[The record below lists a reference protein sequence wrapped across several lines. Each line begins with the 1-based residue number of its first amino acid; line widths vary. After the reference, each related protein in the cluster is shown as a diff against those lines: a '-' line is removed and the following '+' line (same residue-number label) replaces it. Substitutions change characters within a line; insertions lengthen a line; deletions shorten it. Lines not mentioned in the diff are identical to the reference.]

1 MQTPNT
7 KIKPSPLDQKFNE
20 ALIEKIP
27 SIIDPVKAGQTSYL
41 SNSDLGI
48 DKYATYGSKIYGK
61 LGFKPI
67 NVKGQKTSDEIYNDS
82 NNVGSLDLLRLR
94 TLPGVGKLAGI
105 GVKDTFGLNLLSD
118 SDNYLKFDDV
128 MKNYSSSKKG
138 LVGWLHNTALSSG
151 YTVGIIG
158 GLALEELAIF
168 GATAA
173 AAPETLGTSIIPGA
187 AAAGTAL
194 FRGLK
199 LLNKVPGLKAIDALA
214 DVERVRKMGW
224 VKRGLT
230 GFGKSLLPFNNVA
243 TFIRTA
249 DKFKKASNAKI
260 VMSGVGAVVRDAR
273 KFALTHSESKLESDL
288 ARKEF
293 SEKAYDNFYKING
306 YNTPISNVAL
316 RKIENAANNVYASTY
331 KANFG
336 LIYLTNAVTF
346 DNVMRG
352 MKSANKFF
360 KNINTVGRFTV
371 RGLKKGVNKTTVQAA
386 SSNIFKYIG
395 RSAQKKLQW
404 VTPKN
409 VISAV
414 VRNNMEGFQE
424 ISQDVISNTSQ
435 RYYGGKLNKDL
446 INLKKNKYN
455 IYSKQIKGG
464 EYNDLWNSFNTSV
477 FGDGKK
483 NSDNKGIFTWEGLGT
498 YAAGFFMGAFA
509 SPAGMITGSVTNF
522 VTNQND
528 NVFSRKGV
536 AKFIKNRKQFKIDR
550 TKYKENLVKK
560 AEQLEAIFNESQTFL
575 STFDRPLHEQV
586 ELQEQMLNAASE
598 GNTKDF
604 YDTKHDS
611 FTSGMY
617 ALLEA
622 GIESEFSNNLRYM
635 AKNFTA
641 QELSDIFENADVNEN
656 NIDEYKNKLNEKADA
671 VDNLRDVYD
680 AVQVKY
686 GVGVQIPNDNTDP
699 EFLTK
704 YIQHKAYKD
713 LQKELVFSY
722 SNIENR
728 AERIEKVKNDLAE
741 ISTMNNLEINALSN
755 SKDLGLVLK
764 ILDGEIQ
771 EIEEMSPEKGTDVYA
786 NLQNLKK
793 RKKAYLDYSK
803 ATVKDGKIQ
812 ADEKLY
818 GTFLEIFDT
827 FEKKEPTLKSLE
839 AEETNDLSRREQA
852 FEKVKDV
859 LALGKDNEYY
869 QKFVDTLLDPEGKD
883 NYLSALEQAYENI
896 DKNKGVI
903 IYESLLAYEQRKISN
918 LMLDELYENGLFF
931 NLAEIDDL
939 ILNNKMPSNI
949 YNVETNKEATN
960 EEYQLAVAIIQK
972 HHKKLSNKKIT
983 NSKSQFGSGKKLTS
997 DKRKLSTLINKYKI
1011 KIGEVLDLN
1020 SDKGVAFLNALLK
1033 NNKNLLYADKF
1044 LIETTLDNFENIQ
1057 LKFVTNNELPVN
1069 ITEDGVIELDI
1080 RFASF
1085 DYSNVNMSFENLVTS
1100 GIVQKGIVAN
1110 LENNEKLA
1118 KEIDELMEL
1127 AKTAMVEKYKNPSL
1141 KDLDFFKSREAFLT
1155 AALNDAQLQKTL
1167 SEFESDKSETL
1178 WKDFTKNIS
1187 SLLEIDYEGRL
1198 INKVFNVAISAL
1210 SKKNIK
1216 EVKKVDEVKLNE
1228 ELDKTPEQLEQEN
1241 KESAAIE
1248 ESRLQAIKD
1257 LEDKEKL
1264 LSDLEKEEKQLKIEL
1279 DRLNNEST
1287 EEVDDV
1293 LESTLIAARNGDK
1306 KAQEEY
1312 KLFGLDWEQTTT
1324 YRFVGQSEVDVL
1336 LANERVESKRGIAD
1350 AGIDVTS
1357 SPKVTTAAKAE
1368 YRVTFIESFDKN
1380 NGLGKVRKKNE
1391 EDSNLERGRGYTIKD
1406 VQKIE
1411 KLDENGN
1418 VERVVYDAEGYSTD
1432 TKAKEIENLEA
1443 QLKEIENK
1451 IDTTIDDIK
1460 KINVLKT
1467 QTEEVSLDNTE
1478 EEEELY
1484 DEEENEETEENELLE
1499 KPENKTKT
1507 IQSLTKELNELKNQL
1522 EEKGTDTLT
1531 LEIADL
1537 QKEINDK
1544 VEEIAKL
1551 KTESQD
1557 TKSETEIETI
1567 GIDFINNNS
1576 INSEL
1581 TWDQLVENTEFYKEV
1596 LKLYGKSSKE
1606 ITEKDAINIL
1616 NNLNTKP
1623 EYIALVAKYN
1633 ELINNPEL
1641 AKEKEDK
1648 EDKGKLPDEENKEEE
1663 LRKPVNLNSGK
1674 TNELTEIDP
1683 FEEDAYIK
1691 TDLGKKINDFNK
1703 TLFYKSSSEIFDI
1716 LKPKFDIIGKNVNT
1730 FSLIELLETA
1740 FMLKHAVKDNMTSS
1754 QKDALN
1760 NNVALLF
1767 EKMGKKFKGHG
1778 FKINGKLY
1786 IINNV
1791 DIYNTPRSNIK
1802 FTLNSISDNNDVIDY
1817 FLDNSNQVESI
1828 HAPETTVV
1836 INEINTEIS
1845 KNKFEILIDS
1855 YKNTIE
1861 NFSTFV
1867 INEES
1872 LSDEQLKEELKTEL
1886 NKCK

>member
-214 DVERVRKMGW
+214 DVEKVRKMGW

-306 YNTPISNVAL
+306 YNTPISNAAL
-316 RKIENAANNVYASTY
+316 KKIENAANNVYASTY

-424 ISQDVISNTSQ
+424 IGQDVISNTSQ
-435 RYYGGKLNKDL
+435 IYYGKKLNKDL
-446 INLKKNKYN
+446 INLKKSKYN

-464 EYNDLWNSFNTSV
+464 EYNDLWNSFKTSV
-477 FGDGKK
+477 VGDGKK

-498 YAAGFFMGAFA
+498 YASGFFMGAFA

-575 STFDRPLHEQV
+575 STFDRPLHEQA
-586 ELQEQMLNAASE
+586 ELQEQMLDAAAE

-604 YDTKHDS
+604 YDAKHDS
-611 FTSGMY
+611 FTLGMY

-686 GVGVQIPNDNTDP
+686 PIGVQLPNDNTDP
-699 EFLTK
+699 EFLSK

-755 SKDLGLVLK
+755 SKDLDLVLK
-764 ILDGEIQ
+764 ILDSEIQ
-771 EIEEMSPEKGTDVYA
+771 ATEEMSPEKGTDVYA
-786 NLQNLKK
+786 NLENLKK

-803 ATVKDGKIQ
+803 ATVKDGKVQ

-818 GTFLEIFDT
+818 GAFLEIFDT
-827 FEKKEPTLKSLE
+827 FEKKQPTLKSLE
-839 AEETNDLSRREQA
+839 AEETNTLSRREQA

-896 DKNKGVI
+896 DKNKGNI
-903 IYESLLAYEQRKISN
+903 IYDSLLAFEQRKISN

-960 EEYQLAVAIIQK
+960 EEYQLAVAIIEK

-1085 DYSNVNMSFENLVTS
+1085 DYSNANMSFENLITS

-1127 AKTAMVEKYKNPSL
+1127 AKTAMIEKYKNPNL

-1228 ELDKTPEQLEQEN
+1228 ELDKTPEQIEQEN

-1264 LSDLEKEEKQLKIEL
+1264 LSDLETEEKQLKIEL

-1287 EEVDDV
+1287 DTKADIERKVNSLPDNLLFITHVTSEGAALKIFNDNLLMPAGVS
-1293 LESTLIAARNGDK
+1293 STTGIVSKEQLK
-1306 KAQEEY
+1306 KL
-1312 KLFGLDWEQTTT
+1312 LFDLADGKSPQRGYLDL
-1324 YRFVGQSEVDVL
+1324 F
-1336 LANERVESKRGIAD
+1336 I
-1350 AGIDVTS
+1350 AGIDRSILENTNGR
-1357 SPKVTTAAKAE
+1357 TLQ
-1368 YRVTFIESFDKN
+1368 DK
-1380 NGLGKVRKKNE
+1380 
-1391 EDSNLERGRGYTIKD
+1391 LENY
-1406 VQKIE
+1406 
-1411 KLDENGN
+1411 LDENFIEDVAKTQLPSSLNIGYFTN
-1418 VERVVYDAEGYSTD
+1418 GVLNTKYDAKPD
-1432 TKAKEIENLEA
+1432 TTAEEIENVEA
-1443 QLKEIENK
+1443 KLKEIENK

-1460 KINVLKT
+1460 KINVVIT

-1478 EEEELY
+1478 EEEEELY
-1484 DEEENEETEENELLE
+1484 EDEKSKEIEENELVE
-1499 KPENKTKT
+1499 KSENKTKT

-1544 VEEIAKL
+1544 VAEIAKL
-1551 KTESQD
+1551 KTELQD

-1567 GIDFINNNS
+1567 GIDFINDNL

-1623 EYIALVAKYN
+1623 EYIALVDKYN

-1648 EDKGKLPDEENKEEE
+1648 EDKEKLPDEENKEEE

-1730 FSLIELLETA
+1730 FSLVELLETA
-1740 FMLKHAVKDNMTSS
+1740 FMLKHAVTDNMTSP